1 MDFSTIQQQATQY
14 RDTKIGCWILGDTTL
29 SNVEIQKGQLRTFT
43 ISAGSVLLHDGTTLS
58 TGGAYG
64 SPDPTYFYTSAIGL
78 TSNMPIS
85 IAGGSNIIVIGSCSS
100 QSMSSRTEKEREIV
114 RAERKAAREARAAA
128 RVPRGLERGIVGIE
142 RDAARVAREAA
153 RVAREIA
160 RAERTVALEDIR
172 ESESTADWIR
182 RMNAPYED
190 PDFSDLFR
198 GTCLGGSVNN
208 LHNLHCADGII
219 ESGELRE
226 GTLKYRG
233 QRYTAPGYF
242 KDGVFFQQ

>member
-14 RDTKIGCWILGDTTL
+14 CDTKIGCWMLGGTTL
-29 SNVEIQKGQLRTFT
+29 SNVEIQKGQLRAFT
-43 ISAGSVLLHDGTTLS
+43 VSAGSVLLHDGTTLS
-58 TGGAYG
+58 TGGTFG

-78 TSNMPIS
+78 TSNTPIS

-100 QSMSSRTEKEREIV
+100 QSMSSRTDKE
-114 RAERKAAREARAAA
+114 
-128 RVPRGLERGIVGIE
+128 
-142 RDAARVAREAA
+142 
-153 RVAREIA
+153 REIA
-160 RAERTVALEDIR
+160 RAEREAARAEREAARATRAAKTATRIAKEAAMIAKATSRVVKVDRMERTVALEDIR
-172 ESESTADWIR
+172 GSESTADWIR

-219 ESGELRE
+219 ASGELRE